1 MSNLELKLSPK
12 FKAFIRYKGA
22 EVEVLEGQTAAGKTT
37 VGVIKFILMC
47 VKSNKKQHGL
57 CGLDIG
63 TIEKNIINQ
72 DLGILD
78 YFGDDVRYYPSGN
91 RNDTLPHLEIDTKAG
106 LKIIYVFGYGDSTKW
121 KKALGGQLGCLYID
135 EINIADID
143 FIREAFMRADYKM
156 VTLNPDD
163 PNLEVYSEYI
173 NHARPL
179 TEYKSD
185 VPGEMM
191 IQLESRKAYDRWIHW
206 FFTMNDNAGLS
217 EEKKRIIIQSVNV
230 GSKLFKNKIL
240 GIRGRSEGLV
250 FPKFSR
256 ERNVIDIERF
266 KWLPNEKVYR
276 IIVGLDSGLNVDATA
291 LVPMMLT
298 TAGRVICLPSFYYE
312 PKVGSNASSQQALA
326 IEKWL
331 DFWLHRFGVYDP
343 SNIFIC
349 GDSAAL
355 TQTVILEINMR
366 TKYKAVPVKDKDI
379 QKDTQR
385 VIAIVEKDD
394 YFYIINA
401 GNIDPI
407 TMQKKGDTDMFI
419 VELENKVWD
428 KKKGNVPEDGNDHC
442 IDAFKYGT
450 YYIYYGGA
458 Y

>member
-1 MSNLELKLSPK
+1 MSNLQLELSPK
-12 FKAFIRYKGA
+12 FKEFIKYNGA
-22 EVEVLEGQTAAGKTT
+22 EVEVLEGQTQAGKTT
-37 VGVIKFILMC
+37 VGVIKFILKC
-47 VKSNKKQHGL
+47 VKSPKKQHAI

-63 TIEKNIINQ
+63 TIEKNIINK

-78 YFGDDVRYYPSGN
+78 YFGDEVEYYSNGN
-91 RNDTLPHLEIDTKAG
+91 KNDKLPHLELYSKRG
-106 LKIIYVFGYGDSTKW
+106 VKIVYVFGYNDTTKW

-173 NHARPL
+173 NHSRPL
-179 TEYKSD
+179 EKFKDD
-185 VPGEMM
+185 VPKEMM

-206 FFTMNDNAGLS
+206 FFTMDDNAALS
-217 EEKKRIIIQSVNV
+217 EEKKRITIQSVPV
-230 GSKLFKNKIL
+230 GSKLYKNKIL
-240 GIRGRSEGLV
+240 GLRGRSEGLV

-256 ERNVIDIERF
+256 ERNVIEIDQFE
-266 KWLPNEKVYR
+266 WLPYEKVYQ

-291 LVPMMLT
+291 CIPILLT
-298 TAGRVICLPSFYYE
+298 TAGRLICLPSFYYE
-312 PKVGSNASSQQALA
+312 PTLGSNASSQQAIT
-326 IEKWL
+326 IERWL
-331 DFWLHRFGVYDP
+331 DYWLNQFGVLDV
-343 SNIFIC
+343 SIAFIC

-355 TQTVILEINMR
+355 TQTVIYEINLR
-366 TKYKAVPVKDKDI
+366 THYKAAAVKDKDI

-385 VIAIVEKDD
+385 VIAIVEKED
-394 YFYIINA
+394 YFYIVNA
-401 GNIDPI
+401 GNVDPI
-407 TMQKKGDTDMFI
+407 TYQKKGDTDMFI

>member
-1 MSNLELKLSPK
+1 MSDLALELSPK
-12 FKAFIRYKGA
+12 FKAFLKHKGA

-47 VKSNKKQHGL
+47 VRSPKKQHAI

-63 TIEKNIINQ
+63 TIEKNIINK

-78 YFGDDVRYYPSGN
+78 YFGDEVEYYSNGN
-91 RNDTLPHLEIDTKAG
+91 KNDKLPHLELKSSKG
-106 LKIIYVFGYGDSTKW
+106 LKIVYVFGYNDTTKW

-163 PNLEVYSEYI
+163 PNLEVYGEYI
-173 NHARPL
+173 NHSRPID
-179 TEYKSD
+179 EWAKD
-185 VPGEMM
+185 VPEEMM
-191 IQLESRKAYDRWIHW
+191 IQLESRKCYAKWVHW
-206 FFTMNDNAGLS
+206 FFTMNDNAALS
-217 EEKKRIIIQSVNV
+217 DEKKRIIVQSVPV
-230 GSKLFKNKIL
+230 GSKLYKNKIL
-240 GIRGRSEGLV
+240 GLRGRSEGLV

-256 ERNVIDIERF
+256 ERNVIELDRF
-266 KWLPNEKVYR
+266 EWLPYEKVYR
-276 IIVGLDSGLNVDATA
+276 VIVGLDSGLNIDATA
-291 LVPMMLT
+291 CIPIALT
-298 TAGRVICLPSFYYE
+298 TAGRVIALPSFYYE
-312 PKVGSNASSQQALA
+312 PKLGSNASSQQAIA

-331 DFWLHRFGVYDP
+331 DYWFNRFGIFDP

-349 GDSAAL
+349 GDNAAL
-355 TQTVILEINMR
+355 TQTVIYEINLR
-366 TKYKAVPVKDKDI
+366 THYKATAVKDKDI

-385 VIAIVEKDD
+385 VIAIIEKEN

-407 TMQKKGDTDMFI
+407 TFEKKGNTDMFI